1 MDPSTHFLTS
11 VFCARLNGKEEEI
24 IVRTMICQSLRHRE
38 FCPHI
43 QVLFLLL
50 IEKKTLTV
58 KTRDGQGTRELDDGQ
73 VCVLQAFFCLVLEY
87 KRL

>member
-1 MDPSTHFLTS
+1 MDPSTHLFTS

-24 IVRTMICQSLRHRE
+24 IDRTMICQSLQHRE

-58 KTRDGQGTRELDDGQ
+58 KTRDGQGTREMMDKC
-73 VCVLQAFFCLVLEY
+73 VCFKHFSAWYPNLKL
-87 KRL
+87 